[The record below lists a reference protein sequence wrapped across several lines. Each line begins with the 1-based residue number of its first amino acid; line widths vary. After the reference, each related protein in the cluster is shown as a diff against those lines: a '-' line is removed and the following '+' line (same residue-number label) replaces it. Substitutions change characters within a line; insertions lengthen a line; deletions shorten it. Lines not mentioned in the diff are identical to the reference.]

1 VIFSAPMRKV
11 LSVLLLA
18 TAASAKPVH
27 APLPPEAY
35 TAKTIAII
43 NHTGKQ
49 SVTDSAYEELQKW
62 GRYTVVSDPA
72 KADMVLTV
80 GVQVHSTGATAN
92 MYGGS
97 TTVTENKVADI
108 TTSFYLNGQQEP
120 FFSETE
126 RANIFRKSA
135 TKRCVDDFRKRIEE
149 TPKP

>member
-1 VIFSAPMRKV
+1 VIFSAAMRKV

-92 MYGGS
+92 TYGGS

-126 RANIFRKSA
+126 RANIFRSIVREPCLSSMDRLLKSS
-135 TKRCVDDFRKRIEE
+135 D
-149 TPKP
+149 